1 MVVEV
6 SHLES
11 LLPLRLAAFYSGQI
25 TTAFKLRCILVKTP
39 YRVHAPAFIILY
51 FGTSQSIDAHTLIH
65 FMPVGRADA
74 RHFMADAVVYHCRP

>member
-39 YRVHAPAFIILY
+39 YRVHAPL
-51 FGTSQSIDAHTLIH
+51 
-65 FMPVGRADA
+65 
-74 RHFMADAVVYHCRP
+74 VYHSFVTIQPEKAASGGKGGKAT